1 MKTEVGSANEISE
14 LKSKLDLMHRDIKR
28 MMENSNKEYLDLMLK
43 NLKKDFLNCI
53 TGHVSED
60 IETSLERGMVEKC
73 QMRDTCK
80 SKFTE
85 LLEKNV
91 NLIKQEE
98 VPETQVTGSR
108 GQIENL
114 RAEAPFDKCDVCFSE
129 VTDIFEKQLKLMRS
143 LHIYNGPEEKKIDI
157 SDISEDSLV
166 HEVFE
171 PLSNRQRLQIMKA
184 VSMETKTFTAL
195 SQLTGLRG
203 GNLLFHIQKLL
214 DSNMIIQR
222 HERGDY
228 MITERGYKVLKIVS
242 QLGSMVED
250 NQEPEILEAPSKV

>member
-53 TGHVSED
+53 TDHVSED
-60 IETSLERGMVEKC
+60 IETSLERGMVDKC
-73 QMRDTCK
+73 QMRDNCK

-85 LLEKNV
+85 LLEKNAD
-91 NLIKQEE
+91 LIKKEE

-108 GQIENL
+108 GELENL
-114 RAEAPFDKCDVCFSE
+114 RDEAPFDKCDVCFSE

-157 SDISEDSLV
+157 YDI
-166 HEVFE
+166 
-171 PLSNRQRLQIMKA
+171 
-184 VSMETKTFTAL
+184 
-195 SQLTGLRG
+195 
-203 GNLLFHIQKLL
+203 
-214 DSNMIIQR
+214 
-222 HERGDY
+222 
-228 MITERGYKVLKIVS
+228 
-242 QLGSMVED
+242 
-250 NQEPEILEAPSKV
+250 

>member
-53 TGHVSED
+53 TGHFSED
-60 IETSLERGMVEKC
+60 IETSLERGMVDKC
-73 QMRDTCK
+73 QMRDNCK

-85 LLEKNV
+85 LLEKNA
-91 NLIKQEE
+91 NLIKQDE
-98 VPETQVTGSR
+98 VPETHVTGSR
-108 GQIENL
+108 GELENL

-129 VTDIFEKQLKLMRS
+129 VTDVFEKQLKLMRS

-166 HEVFE
+166 REVFE
-171 PLSNRQRLQIMKA
+171 PLSNRQRIQIIKA
-184 VSMETKTFTAL
+184 VAVETKTFTAL

-228 MITERGYKVLKIVS
+228 MITEKGYQVLKVIS
-242 QLGSMVED
+242 QLGGVLED
-250 NQEPEILEAPSKV
+250 APEPEALES

>member
-60 IETSLERGMVEKC
+60 IETSLERGMVDKC
-73 QMRDTCK
+73 QMRDNCK

-91 NLIKQEE
+91 DLIKQDE

-108 GQIENL
+108 GELENL

-166 HEVFE
+166 REVFE
-171 PLSNRQRLQIMKA
+171 PLSNSQRLQIIKA
-184 VSMETKTFTAL
+184 VAVETKTFTAL
-195 SQLTGLRG
+195 SHLTGLRG

-228 MITERGYKVLKIVS
+228 MITEKGYQVLKVIS
-242 QLGSMVED
+242 QLGGVLED
-250 NQEPEILEAPSKV
+250 APEPEALES

>member
-1 MKTEVGSANEISE
+1 MKTEVGSATEISE

-91 NLIKQEE
+91 DLIKQDE

-108 GQIENL
+108 EELENL

-166 HEVFE
+166 REVFE
-171 PLSNRQRLQIMKA
+171 PLSNRQRLQIIKA
-184 VSMETKTFTAL
+184 VAVETKTFTAL
-195 SQLTGLRG
+195 SHLTGLRG

-228 MITERGYKVLKIVS
+228 MITEKGYQVLKVIS
-242 QLGSMVED
+242 QLGGVLED
-250 NQEPEILEAPSKV
+250 APKPEALES

>member
-53 TGHVSED
+53 TDHVSED
-60 IETSLERGMVEKC
+60 IETSLERGMVDKC
-73 QMRDTCK
+73 QMRDNCK
-80 SKFTE
+80 SKFIE
-85 LLEKNV
+85 LLEKNAD
-91 NLIKQEE
+91 LIKKEE

-108 GQIENL
+108 GELENL
-114 RAEAPFDKCDVCFSE
+114 RDEAPFDKCDVCFSE

-157 SDISEDSLV
+157 YDISEDALV
-166 HEVFE
+166 REVFE
-171 PLSNRQRLQIMKA
+171 PLSNRQRLQIIKA
-184 VSMETKTFTAL
+184 VAVETKTFTAL

-228 MITERGYKVLKIVS
+228 MITEKGYQVLKVIS
-242 QLGSMVED
+242 QLGGVLED
-250 NQEPEILEAPSKV
+250 APEPEALES

>member
-85 LLEKNV
+85 LLEKNADI
-91 NLIKQEE
+91 IKQDG
-98 VPETQVTGSR
+98 VPETQVTESR
-108 GQIENL
+108 GELENL

-166 HEVFE
+166 REVFE

-184 VSMETKTFTAL
+184 VAVETKTFTAL

-228 MITERGYKVLKIVS
+228 MITEKGYQVLKVIS
-242 QLGSMVED
+242 QLGGVLED
-250 NQEPEILEAPSKV
+250 APELEALES

>member
-1 MKTEVGSANEISE
+1 MKAEVDSATEITE

-53 TGHVSED
+53 TAHISED
-60 IETSLERGMVEKC
+60 IENSLERGMVEKC
-73 QMRDTCK
+73 QMRETCK

-85 LLEKNV
+85 LLERNAD
-91 NLIKQEE
+91 LIKQDK
-98 VPETQVTGSR
+98 VPETQVTESKG
-108 GQIENL
+108 ELNNL
-114 RAEAPFDKCDVCFSE
+114 RAEAPFNKCDVCFLE
-129 VTDIFEKQLKLMRS
+129 VTDVFEKQLKLMRS
-143 LHIYNGPEEKKIDI
+143 LHIYNGPEEIKMDI
-157 SDISEDSLV
+157 SDISEDILV
-166 HEVFE
+166 RDVFE

-184 VSMETKTFTAL
+184 VAVETKTFTSL

-203 GNLLFHIQKLL
+203 GNLIFHIQKLL

-228 MITERGYKVLKIVS
+228 MITEKGYKILKTVS
-242 QLGSMVED
+242 QIGCMFED
-250 NQEPEILEAPSKV
+250 APEPETLKA

>member
-1 MKTEVGSANEISE
+1 MKTEVDNATEISE

-28 MMENSNKEYLDLMLK
+28 MMKNSNKEYLDLMLK

-53 TGHVSED
+53 TDHVSED
-60 IETSLERGMVEKC
+60 IETSLERGMVDKC
-73 QMRDTCK
+73 QMRDNCK

-91 NLIKQEE
+91 DLIKQDE

-108 GQIENL
+108 GELENL

-166 HEVFE
+166 REVFE
-171 PLSNRQRLQIMKA
+171 PLSNRQRLQIIKA
-184 VSMETKTFTAL
+184 VAVETKTFTAL

-228 MITERGYKVLKIVS
+228 MITEKGYQVLKVIS
-242 QLGSMVED
+242 QLGGVLED
-250 NQEPEILEAPSKV
+250 APEPEAVES